1 MSLPRSVVFYC
12 MGDLGAPHPL
22 IGSRKRFGTA
32 TQNAHEI
39 SFMQGDFSS
48 PFEKRSDKKPDK
60 KTKNLHP
67 GKFCAIMED
76 DNEK

>member
-32 TQNAHEI
+32 TQNATKFVLVKKAVGRSMT
-39 SFMQGDFSS
+39 SFFDF
-48 PFEKRSDKKPDK
+48 
-60 KTKNLHP
+60 
-67 GKFCAIMED
+67 FCARACIPE
-76 DNEK
+76 NFVL